1 MMGTPSFER
10 ALRNYREL
18 VKDDSGRRLVEQDLL
33 EKNLAPE
40 SKVAAEQALREL
52 KEGKLR

>member
-1 MMGTPSFER
+1 MGTPSFER